1 MAYTEELQLVML
13 PNERQALDAY
23 KAETGASFNFIFDK
37 AIKWYIET
45 SPQDVN
51 EKNSTNTSERK
62 RLLVRLTPD
71 TQSLLEN
78 YCIKNNLKMSPTAVK
93 AAISYILNSL

>member
-1 MAYTEELQLVML
+1 MAYTVELQLVML

-37 AIKWYIET
+37 AIKYFIEN
-45 SPQDVN
+45 SPQDTN
-51 EKNSTNTSERK
+51 EKVSTNTSERK

-71 TQSLLEN
+71 THSLLEN

-93 AAISYILNSL
+93 AAISFILNSL

>member
-1 MAYTEELQLVML
+1 MAYTVELQLVML

-37 AIKWYIET
+37 AIKWFIES
-45 SPQDVN
+45 SPQDTN
-51 EKNSTNTSERK
+51 EKISINTSERK

-71 TQSLLEN
+71 THSLLEN

-93 AAISYILNSL
+93 SAISFILNSL